1 MRIREGLGDYPTVKL
16 SVEEVA
22 RYAKEA
28 DARVVEAESLGRRS
42 TLRPDAL
49 GDSDIEVT
57 VELAESGEFAEAH
70 DLSRREETADAKLEG
85 VGVRTS
91 PEEAANTD
99 DQSDIRLAPRPS
111 EGPPPMSVP
120 CVVAAKED
128 LSWFQ
133 LDETS
138 HVVLAMI
145 DGESTVEDIVSTL
158 SLPRASTLAIL
169 RELGTH
175 GVVEFR

>member
-1 MRIREGLGDYPTVKL
+1 MRVQDRLGDYPTVKL

-22 RYAKEA
+22 RYAREA
-28 DARVVEAESLGRRS
+28 DARVVEAESLARRS
-42 TLRPDAL
+42 TLRPEPPADAE
-49 GDSDIEVT
+49 IEVT
-57 VELAESGEFAEAH
+57 VEFSEAGT
-70 DLSRREETADAKLEG
+70 DGIDDVRPGADE
-85 VGVRTS
+85 V
-91 PEEAANTD
+91 PNTD
-99 DQSDIRLAPRPS
+99 SQSEVRFAPRGS
-111 EGPPPMSVP
+111 EGPRLLSVP
-120 CVVAAKED
+120 CVVAAEED

-133 LDETS
+133 LDETA

-175 GVVEFR
+175 GVIEFR

>member
-1 MRIREGLGDYPTVKL
+1 VKL

-28 DARVVEAESLGRRS
+28 DARVVEAESLARRS
-42 TLRPDAL
+42 TLRPEAP
-49 GDSDIEVT
+49 GDPEIEVT
-57 VELAESGEFAEAH
+57 VELAEAGDLEEQGGRGDTTHSGIA
-70 DLSRREETADAKLEG
+70 DRRSLEESAK
-85 VGVRTS
+85 
-91 PEEAANTD
+91 TD
-99 DQSDIRLAPRPS
+99 DQSDVRFAPRS